1 MKHRKAD
8 WLDWMLAL
16 AVALFLSW
24 IGADGLERQIDTE
37 QRNLPRQYVAT
48 ANQ

>member
-1 MKHRKAD
+1 VKRQKIT
-8 WLDWMLAL
+8 WLDWLFAL
-16 AVALFLSW
+16 LIALFISW
-24 IGADGLERQIDTE
+24 MAADGLERQIDTE

>member
-1 MKHRKAD
+1 MKRQKIT
-8 WLDWMLAL
+8 WLDWMFAL
-16 AVALFLSW
+16 AVALFISW
-24 IGADGLERQIDTE
+24 IAADGLERQIDTE

>member
-1 MKHRKAD
+1 MKQKIT
-8 WLDWMLAL
+8 WLDWLFAL
-16 AVALFLSW
+16 GVALFISW
-24 IGADGLERQIDTE
+24 IAADGLERQIDTE